1 MLFIFFKIKNVSFI
15 CWVFFY
21 YKYNF
26 RKKKLIVFVDF
37 EIREKEDMQFVY
49 IINIDIQD
57 NYEEVIIGVFL
68 ISDLVIMVG
77 FYKDFLWFFI
87 CVFYF

>member
-1 MLFIFFKIKNVSFI
+1 MLVLFVGF
-15 CWVFFY
+15 FFY

>member
-1 MLFIFFKIKNVSFI
+1 MLVLFVGF
-15 CWVFFY
+15 FFY

-77 FYKDFLWFFI
+77 FYKDFLWFF
-87 CVFYF
+87 